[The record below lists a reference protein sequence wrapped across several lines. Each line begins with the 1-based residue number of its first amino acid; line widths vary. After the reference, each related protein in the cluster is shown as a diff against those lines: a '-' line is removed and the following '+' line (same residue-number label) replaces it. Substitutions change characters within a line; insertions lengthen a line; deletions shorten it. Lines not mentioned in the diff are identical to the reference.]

1 MMDEGE
7 SDASEDTSARSDPDW
22 LAECITGSPTVQL
35 CATTI
40 PLCTNTQYSQNPLA
54 VSRAETESS
63 CMEVEAAQRK
73 LQEIENR

>member
-7 SDASEDTSARSDPDW
+7 SEALEDTSSRSDPDW

-35 CATTI
+35 CATAI
-40 PLCTNTQYSQNPLA
+40 PPCVNTQYSQNPLP
-54 VSRAETESS
+54 VSRAETENS